1 MPAAD
6 PADRSDRPYARRMDP
21 AELLALR
28 SDERAAVV
36 LIGLRG
42 DW

>member
-1 MPAAD
+1 MHSAD
-6 PADRSDRPYARRMDP
+6 
-21 AELLALR
+21 LLALR
-28 SDERAAVV
+28 SDERAALV